1 MDIETNIRRFQEGEG
16 KNKGRHPEERY
27 ASYDYCFNYFQSFR
41 ETGRVAT
48 LASRDNLEA
57 SCLHLAF
64 YLASWGMFRGS
75 SFLLE
80 KSPKHFQALIEV
92 LVSLD
97 KTIWNIDVGDYSDA
111 NSRRLL
117 LHCKDEITK
126 ALGERNGPTDTLI
139 TKIMLGVFG
148 NVPAFDTYFAKGFKL
163 RKFNETALERIFRF
177 YDQNRLII
185 DGYRM
190 PTIDF
195 VSGKPTDRI
204 YTKAKIIDMIGF
216 IEGMS

>member
-1 MDIETNIRRFQEGEG
+1 MNIEKNIQRFLQGEG

-41 ETGRVAT
+41 DRGNVVT
-48 LASRDNLEA
+48 LASRDNLET

-80 KSPKHFQALIEV
+80 KSAKHFQSLIEV
-92 LVSLD
+92 LASLD
-97 KTIWNIDVGDYSDA
+97 MKIWNIDVGDYSDA

-117 LHCKDEITK
+117 LYCKDEITN
-126 ALGERNGPTDTLI
+126 ALGKNNGPTDTLI
-139 TKIMLGVFG
+139 TKVMLGVFG
-148 NVPAFDTYFAKGFKL
+148 SVPAFDTYFAKGFKL
-163 RKFNETALERIFRF
+163 RRFDEKSLESIFTF

-195 VSGKPTDRI
+195 VSGKPTNRI

-216 IEGMS
+216 VEGQS